1 MFEFLT
7 KLGEEQVV
15 RDLLTPALAGVNP
28 KAYIAHFKRLDDEAR
43 RHYLGN
49 LSAAELKA
57 HFKTVGENATVGLI
71 VSAVRP
77 DPSLEATVGG
87 SPLGQAGLS
96 EMAALQDR
104 ALTLGREIEVKA
116 ISGML
121 VGSLAR
127 LEPLEAVLR
136 ELRWAPKT
144 VVLAGDA
151 GDRDCA
157 PVLGWSMRGTISDA
171 GTFHTPNEPLLW
183 DEREQ
188 VKSMLSALAA
198 RWNAVL
204 DVRL

>member
-1 MFEFLT
+1 M
-7 KLGEEQVV
+7 

-43 RHYLGN
+43 RTYLGG
-49 LSAAELKA
+49 LSAPDLKA

-71 VSAVRP
+71 VSASRP
-77 DPSLEATVGG
+77 DPTLEASVGG
-87 SPLGQAGLS
+87 SPLGQAGLG
-96 EMAALQDR
+96 EMFALQER
-104 ALTLGREIEVKA
+104 ALMLGREIDA
-116 ISGML
+116 RAFNGML

-127 LEPLEAVLR
+127 LDRVEAVLR
-136 ELRWAPKT
+136 ELKWSPKT

-157 PVLGWSMRGTISDA
+157 PVLGWSMRGSISDV

-188 VKSMLSALAA
+188 VKTMLAELAA